1 MSGRAGKTWGGF
13 FRSLQM
19 KLILVL
25 MVLNLSVMAIIGI
38 FLLNRVSAFYYD
50 EFTTQMNSVFT
61 DSMYSMLQNEAKAE
75 DGATRLKDAVG
86 AFSTSLGINS
96 NRNYYILSG
105 DTGLVLAGS
114 EEDTALVPTPAVVAA
129 INGRIGQETRLY
141 QSYLD
146 RAVPIMDG
154 ETVRYIVYIRDTK
167 QQMQELNDQLFSII
181 LQSLLVGLV
190 ISVLLSL
197 LLSKQITMPIEN
209 LTKSAK
215 LLSEG
220 DFENRPEAH
229 SSDEIGVLTDTF
241 NNMAETL
248 QQTLETVNEERN
260 KLETLFLY
268 MADGVTAF
276 SGDGALVHINPIAEE
291 LLCVSSEDALDFN
304 TLYGDLV
311 SLEEILEL
319 AKEKRMKECD
329 HAVAGRNLKLM
340 FAAYG
345 GAEHGV
351 ITVIHDNTEQF
362 KLEEARREFV
372 ANVSHELRTP
382 LTNVKSYAETILE
395 NPDTPPEMRER
406 FCNVILNE
414 TDRMTRIV
422 KDLLTLSR
430 LDYKKMDWKISRFPI
445 AQSIDNVCQA
455 MKIEIE
461 NHRHTF
467 HVELDEDLPVIVG
480 DRERLEQVLVNVL
493 SNAVKYTPD
502 GGEIT
507 LTAGKENDMMRI
519 SVSDTGLGIPKK
531 DQKRIFERFYRVD
544 KARSRERGGTGLGL
558 AIAKEIIEYH
568 GGTIEVDSALG
579 KGTTITFTFA
589 CAPKDEGQVLA

>member
-1 MSGRAGKTWGGF
+1 MTKKWGGF

-25 MVLNLSVMAIIGI
+25 MVLNLLVMAIVGT
-38 FLLNRVSAFYYD
+38 FLLGRVSSFYYD
-50 EFTTQMNSVFT
+50 EFTTQMNAVFT
-61 DSMYSMLQNEAKAE
+61 DSMYHMLQNEAKAE

-105 DTGLVLAGS
+105 RTGAVITGS
-114 EEDTALVPTPAVVAA
+114 KDETSIVATPAIIAA
-129 INGRIGQETRLY
+129 INGRIGQETRLS
-141 QSYLD
+141 QSYWD
-146 RAVPIMDG
+146 RAVPIMD
-154 ETVRYIVYIRDTK
+154 EEEVLYIVYIRDTK
-167 QQMQELNDQLFSII
+167 QQMQALSDQMFFII
-181 LQSLLVGLV
+181 LQALLVGLA
-190 ISVLLSL
+190 ISILLSL
-197 LLSKQITMPIEN
+197 LLSKQITMPIET

-215 LLSEG
+215 RLSKG
-220 DFENRPEAH
+220 DFENRPEAY
-229 SSDEIGVLTDTF
+229 SNDEIGVLTETF

-248 QQTLETVNEERN
+248 QQTLETVNGERN

-291 LLCVSSEDALDFN
+291 LLGVSAEDELSFES
-304 TLYGDLV
+304 LYGELISLDELLKFAKDKMVERDFAV
-311 SLEEILEL
+311 S
-319 AKEKRMKECD
+319 
-329 HAVAGRNLKLM
+329 GRNLKLM
-340 FAAYG
+340 FAVYG
-345 GAEHGV
+345 DNDDGI

-382 LTNVKSYAETILE
+382 LTNVKSYTETILE
-395 NPDTPPEMRER
+395 NPDTPLEMRER

-414 TDRMTRIV
+414 TDRMTRLV

-430 LDYKKMDWKISRFPI
+430 LDYQKMDWKISRFPI
-445 AQSIDNVCQA
+445 AKSIDNVCQA
-455 MKIEIE
+455 MKMEME
-461 NHRHTF
+461 NHKHTF
-467 HVELDEDLPVIVG
+467 IVEMEDDLPVILG

-502 GGEIT
+502 GGTIT
-507 LTAGKENDMMRI
+507 LNAGKEKDMMRI

-531 DQKRIFERFYRVD
+531 DQKRVFERFYRVD

-558 AIAKEIIEYH
+558 AIAKEIVEHH
-568 GGTIEVDSALG
+568 GGKITVDSALG

-589 CAPKDEGQVLA
+589 CAPKDEGLVQE

>member
-1 MSGRAGKTWGGF
+1 MSGKLRKNGSGF
-13 FRSLQM
+13 FHSLQM

-25 MVLNLSVMAIIGI
+25 MVLNLLVMAIVGT
-38 FLLNRVSAFYYD
+38 FLLNRVSSFYYD
-50 EFTTQMNSVFT
+50 EFTTQMNAVFT
-61 DSMYSMLQNEAKAE
+61 DSMYSMLQKEAGAE
-75 DGATRLKDAVG
+75 EGATRLKDAVG

-105 DTGLVLAGS
+105 KTGEVLAGS
-114 EEDTALVPTPAVVAA
+114 EDEAKIVATPAILAA
-129 INGRIGQETRLY
+129 INGRIGQETRLS
-141 QSYLD
+141 QPYLD
-146 RAVPIMDG
+146 RAIPIVNGDA
-154 ETVRYIVYIRDTK
+154 VQYIVYIRDTK
-167 QQMQELNDQLFSII
+167 QQMQALNSQLFYII
-181 LQSLLVGLV
+181 LQSLLVGFA
-190 ISVLLSL
+190 ISILLSL
-197 LLSKQITMPIEN
+197 LLSKQITMPIET

-215 LLSEG
+215 LLSKG
-220 DFENRPEAH
+220 DFKNRPEAH
-229 SSDEIGVLTDTF
+229 SNDEIGVLTDTF

-248 QQTLETVNEERN
+248 QQTLETVNGERN

-276 SGDGALVHINPIAEE
+276 SGDGTLVHINPIAEE
-291 LLCVSSEDALDFN
+291 LLGISAEDGLNFQ
-304 TLYGDLV
+304 TVYGELIP
-311 SLEEILEL
+311 LEELL
-319 AKEKRMKECD
+319 TLVKDKRMVERD
-329 HAVAGRNLKLM
+329 FAVLGRNLKLM

-345 GAEHGV
+345 GNDDGI

-382 LTNVKSYAETILE
+382 LTNVKSYTETILE
-395 NPDTPPEMRER
+395 NPDTPLEMRER

-430 LDYKKMDWKISRFPI
+430 LDYQKMDWKISRFPI
-445 AQSIDNVCQA
+445 AKSIDNVCQA
-455 MKIEIE
+455 MKMEMD
-461 NHRHTF
+461 NHQHTF
-467 HVELDEDLPVIVG
+467 LMEVEEDLPMIVG

-493 SNAVKYTPD
+493 SNAVKYTPN
-502 GGEIT
+502 GGTIT
-507 LTAGKENDMMRI
+507 LTAGCEKEMMRI

-531 DQKRIFERFYRVD
+531 DQKRVFERFYRVD

-558 AIAKEIIEYH
+558 AIAKEIIEHH
-568 GGTIEVDSALG
+568 GGKITIDSALG

-589 CAPKDEGQVLA
+589 CAPKDEGLV

>member
-1 MSGRAGKTWGGF
+1 MSGQGGKTWGGF

-25 MVLNLSVMAIIGI
+25 MVLNLSVMAIIGT
-38 FLLNRVSAFYYD
+38 FLLNRVSSFYYD
-50 EFTTQMNSVFT
+50 EFTSQMNAVFT
-61 DSMYSMLQNEAKAE
+61 DSMYSMLVSEAKAE

-86 AFSTSLGINS
+86 AFSASLGINS
-96 NRNYYILSG
+96 YRNYYILSG
-105 DTGLVLAGS
+105 TTGSVLAGS
-114 EEDTALVPTPAVVAA
+114 DEIDSIVPTPAVLAA
-129 INGRIGQETRLY
+129 IEGRIGQETRL
-141 QSYLD
+141 SKGYLD

-167 QQMQELNDQLFSII
+167 QQMQALSDQLFSII
-181 LQSLLVGLV
+181 LQSLLVGFV
-190 ISVLLSL
+190 ISILLSL
-197 LLSKQITMPIEN
+197 LLSKQITQPLET

-215 LLSEG
+215 RLSKG
-220 DFENRPEAH
+220 DFESRPEAH
-229 SSDEIGVLTDTF
+229 SNDEIGVLTDTF

-248 QQTLETVNEERN
+248 QQTLETVNGERT

-268 MADGVTAF
+268 LADGVTAF
-276 SGDGALVHINPIAEE
+276 SENGALIHKNPVAEE
-291 LLCVSSEDALDFN
+291 LLGISAEDTPDFAS
-304 TLYGDLV
+304 LYGEVV
-311 SLEEILEL
+311 SFDEIVNP
-319 AKEKRMKECD
+319 ASDKRMIECD
-329 HAVAGRNLKLM
+329 YAVSGRNLKLM

-345 GAEHGV
+345 ENERGV
-351 ITVIHDNTEQF
+351 LVVIHDNTEQF

-395 NPDTPPEMRER
+395 NPDTPIEMRER

-445 AQSIDNVCQA
+445 AKSIDNVCQA

-461 NHRHTF
+461 NHKHTF
-467 HVELDEDLPVIVG
+467 HVDLDEELPVVVG

-507 LTAGKENDMMRI
+507 LRAGKVGEMMRI
-519 SVSDTGLGIPKK
+519 SVTDTGLGIPKK
-531 DQKRIFERFYRVD
+531 DQKRVFERFYRVD

-558 AIAKEIIEYH
+558 AIAKEIVEYH
-568 GGTIEVDSALG
+568 GGEIFIESELG

>member
-1 MSGRAGKTWGGF
+1 MSGGFGKTWGGF

-25 MVLNLSVMAIIGI
+25 LVLSLSVMAIIGT

-50 EFTTQMNSVFT
+50 EFTTQMNAVFT
-61 DSMYSMLQNEAKAE
+61 DSMYSMLQNEARAE

-96 NRNYYILSG
+96 YRNYYILSG
-105 DTGLVLAGS
+105 TTGAVLAGS
-114 EEDTALVPTPAVVAA
+114 DEEADFVPTPAVIAA
-129 INGRIGQETRLY
+129 INGRIGQETRLS
-141 QSYLD
+141 QTYLD
-146 RAVPIMDG
+146 RAVPVLDG
-154 ETVRYIVYIRDTK
+154 DTVRYIVYIRDTK
-167 QQMQELNDQLFSII
+167 QQMQELSDQLFSII
-181 LQSLLVGLV
+181 LQSLLVGV
-190 ISVLLSL
+190 IISILLSL
-197 LLSKQITMPIEN
+197 LLSKQITMPIET

-229 SSDEIGVLTDTF
+229 SNDEIGVLTDTF

-248 QQTLETVNEERN
+248 QQTLATVNEERN

-291 LLCVSSEDALDFN
+291 LLGVSAEDKPNFDS
-304 TLYGDLV
+304 LYGELV
-311 SLEEILEL
+311 SFEEILAL
-319 AKEKRMKECD
+319 AKDQRMLERD
-329 HAVAGRNLKLM
+329 HAVSGRNLKLM

-345 GAEHGV
+345 GTERGV

-445 AQSIDNVCQA
+445 AESIDNVCQA

-467 HVELDEDLPVIVG
+467 HVELEEDLPIIVG

-502 GGEIT
+502 GGTIT
-507 LTAGKENDMMRI
+507 LNAGKENEMMRI
-519 SVSDTGLGIPKK
+519 SVTDTGLGIPEK
-531 DQKRIFERFYRVD
+531 DQKRVFERFYRVD

-558 AIAKEIIEYH
+558 AIAKEIVEHH
-568 GGTIEVDSALG
+568 GGEITVDSALG

-589 CAPKDEGQVLA
+589 CAPKDEGQVPV